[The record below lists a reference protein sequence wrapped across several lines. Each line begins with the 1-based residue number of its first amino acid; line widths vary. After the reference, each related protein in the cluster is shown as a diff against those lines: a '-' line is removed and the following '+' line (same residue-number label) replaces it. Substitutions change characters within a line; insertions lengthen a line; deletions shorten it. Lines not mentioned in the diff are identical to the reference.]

1 MTDHDA
7 YLERP
12 YAAQADR
19 DALVERFEE
28 SDDYHTALMEWVL
41 SDDHTR
47 DRFQA
52 TAQFAGALDDW
63 CDRGEQ

>member
-1 MTDHDA
+1 MTDQ

-28 SDDYHTALMEWVL
+28 SDDYHTALVEWVL

-52 TAQFAGALDDW
+52 TSEFDRALDDW
-63 CDRGEQ
+63 CDRGDDA